1 MESKMRNFINK
12 IGNVVTKFISDTIDG
27 DLLIY
32 EIPLSGNS
40 VLKVYVYGKYNS
52 KFRFVYKDKRC
63 TRTKKIDRVLRDRMP
78 MAELRTGIHDKQ
90 LSDFTGKNVR
100 FFR

>member
-1 MESKMRNFINK
+1 MNRITESDSVEMMIR
-12 IGNVVTKFISDTIDG
+12 D
-27 DLLIY
+27 
-32 EIPLSGNS
+32 IPLDAGG

-52 KFRFVYKDKRC
+52 KFRFVYEDDKC
-63 TRTKKIDRVLRDRMP
+63 TKVKKMDRALKDRMP
-78 MAELRTGIHDKQ
+78 MAELRTGIHDKK